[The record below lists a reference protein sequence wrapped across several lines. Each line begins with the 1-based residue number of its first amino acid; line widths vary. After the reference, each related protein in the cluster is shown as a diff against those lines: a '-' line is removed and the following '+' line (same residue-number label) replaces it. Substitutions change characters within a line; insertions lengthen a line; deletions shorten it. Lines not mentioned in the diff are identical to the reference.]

1 MMSVREELERKSE
14 RRGERRGRRIGRE
27 EGREE
32 GLAEGR
38 AEGREEGR
46 RNARQ
51 TLISLLTAKFG
62 ESASPVLD
70 RVDTG
75 TQEQIARW
83 TLAVLTANTPEE
95 VFRLQ

>member
-32 GLAEGR
+32 GR

-46 RNARQ
+46 QNARQ

-62 ESASPVLD
+62 ASAAGVLD
-70 RVDTG
+70 RVEAG
-75 TQEQIARW
+75 SQEQLARW